1 MHNRF
6 RLFTSAVVIAAALTI
21 VVMTASCK
29 KKEQAM
35 MKPVVPVTVGVVT
48 RKAMPVQI
56 SVIGNVEP
64 SSTVAVKAQVGGTL
78 IKVHFTEGQDVK
90 KGDLLFTIDPR
101 PYEAALRQA
110 EANLAR
116 STAQFENARV
126 EEKRYAELVKKGYVS
141 QTQYEQVRTNAVA
154 LEATAFADKALLEN
168 AKLNLSYC
176 TIRSPFTGR
185 TGSLMVYEGNLIKAN
200 ADTPMVTIN
209 QIQPV
214 NVSFAVPEK
223 NLPEIK
229 NYMAGGALKVEAFI
243 SKEDK
248 NPAEG
253 RLAFIENVVDT
264 TTGTIKLK
272 GAFDNKDRRLWPGQ
286 FVHVVLTL
294 AVQDNAVV
302 VPTEAVQ
309 MGQAGQFVFV
319 VKHDLTAEV
328 RPVVASRTS
337 GAETVIESGL
347 KPGERVVTD
356 GQVRLM
362 PGAKM
367 EIKTEDKDKAKVEAE
382 VTSEKAKTEAKGE
395 GQKAQ
400 GKVKAEVEAEAQ
412 NKEKA
417 KGEAEDTAKDNTKG
431 KAK

>member
-1 MHNRF
+1 MRDRF
-6 RLFTSAVVIAAALTI
+6 RIISYAGIIAVACTAL
-21 VVMTASCK
+21 VMTASCK
-29 KKEQAM
+29 GKEQAAV
-35 MKPVVPVTVGVVT
+35 KPPVPVAVGAVT
-48 RKAMPVQI
+48 QKAVPVQLA
-56 SVIGNVEP
+56 VIGNVEP

-78 IKVHFTEGQDVK
+78 TSVHFTEGQDVR

-116 STAQFENARV
+116 STAQFDNARV

-154 LEATAFADKALLEN
+154 LEATVFADKALVEN

-214 NVSFAVPEK
+214 NVSFAVPED

-229 NYMAGGALKVEAFI
+229 SYMAGGALKVEAFL
-243 SKEDK
+243 SKGDK

-264 TTGTIKLK
+264 ATGTIKLK
-272 GAFDNKDRRLWPGQ
+272 GAFDNRDRRLWPGQ

-294 AVQDNAVV
+294 TVQDKAVV
-302 VPTEAVQ
+302 VPTQAVQ
-309 MGQAGQFVFV
+309 TGQQGSFVFV
-319 VKHDLTAEV
+319 VKEDLTVEV
-328 RPVVASRTS
+328 RPVVVSRTS
-337 GAETVIESGL
+337 GQEAIIEKGL
-347 KPGERVVTD
+347 MPGDKVVTD
-356 GQVRLM
+356 GQIRLM
-362 PGAKM
+362 PGAKV
-367 EIKTEDKDKAKVEAE
+367 EIKGGQ
-382 VTSEKAKTEAKGE
+382 KTEGKGQEAKSE
-395 GQKAQ
+395 GQK
-400 GKVKAEVEAEAQ
+400 VK
-412 NKEKA
+412 
-417 KGEAEDTAKDNTKG
+417 DTVK
-431 KAK
+431 

>member
-1 MHNRF
+1 MHKRF
-6 RLFTSAVVIAAALTI
+6 SLFTSAVVIAAALT
-21 VVMTASCK
+21 VLVMNASCRN
-29 KKEQAM
+29 KEQAM
-35 MKPVVPVTVGVVT
+35 AKPAVPVTVGAAA
-48 RKAMPVQI
+48 RKAVPVQI

-64 SSTVAVKAQVGGTL
+64 SSTIAVKAQVGGTL

-116 STAQFENARV
+116 STAQFDNARA

-154 LEATAFADKALLEN
+154 LEATVFADRALVEN

-229 NYMAGGALKVEAFI
+229 NYMAGGALKTEAFI

-248 NPAEG
+248 TPAEG

-264 TTGTIKLK
+264 ATGTIKLK
-272 GAFDNKDRRLWPGQ
+272 GAFDNRDRRLWPGQ

-294 AVQDNAVV
+294 SVQDNAVV
-302 VPTEAVQ
+302 VPTQAVQ
-309 MGQAGQFVFV
+309 MGQAGQFVFTV
-319 VKHDLTAEV
+319 NDDLTAEV
-328 RPVVASRTS
+328 RAVVVSRTF
-337 GAETVIESGL
+337 GGETVIESGL

-362 PGAKM
+362 PGVKV
-367 EIKTEDKDKAKVEAE
+367 EIKEGEGQ
-382 VTSEKAKTEAKGE
+382 KTEGE
-395 GQKAQ
+395 GQKAK
-400 GKVKAEVEAEAQ
+400 GEEKKAEP
-412 NKEKA
+412 KEKA
-417 KGEAEDTAKDNTKG
+417 K
-431 KAK
+431 

>member
-1 MHNRF
+1 MRDRF
-6 RLFTSAVVIAAALTI
+6 RLISNAGVIVAVCAVL
-21 VVMTASCK
+21 VMTASCR
-29 KKEQAM
+29 KKEQTPA
-35 MKPVVPVTVGVVT
+35 KPPVPVTVGMVT
-48 RKAMPVQI
+48 QKTMPVQI
-56 SVIGNVEP
+56 AVIGNVEP
-64 SSTVAVKAQVGGTL
+64 SSTIAVKAQVGGTL

-90 KGDLLFTIDPR
+90 KGDPLFTIDPR

-116 STAQFENARV
+116 STAQFENARA
-126 EEKRYAELVKKGYVS
+126 EEKRYVELVKKGYVS

-154 LEATAFADKALLEN
+154 LEATAFADRAMVEN
-168 AKLNLSYC
+168 ARLNLGYC

-185 TGSLMVYEGNLIKAN
+185 TGSLAVYEGNLIKAN

-223 NLPEIK
+223 YLPEIK
-229 NYMAGGALKVEAFI
+229 SYMASGPLKVEALV
-243 SKEDK
+243 SKEDA

-264 TTGTIKLK
+264 ATGTIKLK
-272 GAFDNKDRRLWPGQ
+272 GSFDNKDRRLWPGQ

-294 AVQDNAVV
+294 SVQDNAVV

-309 MGQAGQFVFV
+309 MGQAGQFVFT
-319 VKHDLTAEV
+319 VKADLTAEV
-328 RPVVASRTS
+328 RPVVVSRTS
-337 GAETVIESGL
+337 GRETVIERGL

-356 GQVRLM
+356 GQLRLM

-367 EIKTEDKDKAKVEAE
+367 EIKTEDKE
-382 VTSEKAKTEAKGE
+382 
-395 GQKAQ
+395 
-400 GKVKAEVEAEAQ
+400 KVKVEVEAKKEDKGKAEP
-412 NKEKA
+412 KEKA
-417 KGEAEDTAKDNTKG
+417 K
-431 KAK
+431 